1 MFKKALYLLAL
12 QKLHTVD
19 EHHRLQPS
27 IVRAS
32 NHFAYHLGV
41 PASKSPGPHGCAALH
56 GWCEQ
61 TTANDWAAAAVEE
74 MARTA
79 ASAKATTQAER
90 RRGSDTGEEQN
101 ARGSFL
107 RRFPPSRLKFS
118 LYYDVKHPT
127 AGYDQR
133 EAQSRAMHF
142 SAPHLVSP
150 WLRKKHNPP
159 TETKGGPAPA
169 AVRELRMCGGC
180 WKLEKMAPCLVYGA
194 ENASRRVR

>member
-1 MFKKALYLLAL
+1 VQISIFDNQFQVSTDEHYTFSLNKVVLCMFKKALYLLAL

-107 RRFPPSRLKFS
+107 RRFPPPASNF
-118 LYYDVKHPT
+118 
-127 AGYDQR
+127 
-133 EAQSRAMHF
+133 HF
-142 SAPHLVSP
+142 I
-150 WLRKKHNPP
+150 
-159 TETKGGPAPA
+159 T
-169 AVRELRMCGGC
+169 M
-180 WKLEKMAPCLVYGA
+180 
-194 ENASRRVR
+194 